1 VIRPA
6 TTADLPSLLA
16 LIADYQRFYA
26 GSARDD
32 DHNERFF
39 ARFLAPSDVGMLLVA
54 GTGDEL
60 AGYACLYWTFSSVS
74 ATDVVLLND
83 LYVRPGLRGAG
94 VGEALVAA
102 TVVVAGERGASHVRW
117 FTMLDNRRAQ
127 RLYERLGAERSAWF
141 EYEIAVQADSDF
153 SAQ

>member
-1 VIRPA
+1 VIRA
-6 TTADLPSLLA
+6 AAADDLPALLP
-16 LIADYQRFYA
+16 LIAEYQRFYA

-39 ARFLAPSDVGMLLVA
+39 SRFLAPSDLGMLLVA
-54 GTGDEL
+54 SAGGEL

-83 LYVRPGLRGAG
+83 VYVRPELRGAG
-94 VGEALVAA
+94 AGEALVVAA
-102 TVVVAGERGASHVRW
+102 VGVARERGASHVRW
-117 FTMLDNRRAQ
+117 LTALDNRRAQ

-141 EYEIAVQADSDF
+141 EYEIAVQEDSDF

>member
-6 TTADLPSLLA
+6 TCDDLRALLA

-26 GSARDD
+26 GSARAD

-39 ARFLAPSDVGMLLVA
+39 ARFIAPSDVGMLLVA
-54 GTGDEL
+54 SGGGDGEP

-83 LYVRPGLRGAG
+83 LYVRPEQRGAG
-94 VGEALVAA
+94 VGETLIAA
-102 TVVVAGERGASHVRW
+102 TVEVARGRGASHVRW
-117 FTMLDNRRAQ
+117 WTALDNRRAQ
-127 RLYERLGAERSAWF
+127 RLYERVGAERSAWF
-141 EYEIAVQADSDF
+141 EYEIAV
-153 SAQ
+153 